1 MKANDF
7 PSYVTNFFSKYL
19 TLQCGKSPNT
29 VDSYSYAFLLL
40 FRYCM
45 EQRNI
50 DPETLTFEKLSRE
63 LVLDFCQWLE
73 DERNNFARTRNSRL
87 SALQSFFRFVEMQFP
102 ELSGL
107 CASILSIPLK
117 EFAKKLPVHLSEQ
130 EMKILFTQPDTHTK
144 GGIRDLALL
153 TVLFD
158 SGIRISELANLKLGD
173 LHLSGN
179 PGTIKII
186 AKGGK
191 FRQIPLCKEVVA
203 ILKTSL
209 NQENLLQHDSF
220 IFKGNRGERLTRPVI
235 NCILAKY
242 VNIAKMANPGF
253 FIVPMTA
260 HVLPHT
266 KATLLLLN
274 GVNLIYIRDLL
285 GHSSVTTTELY
296 ARSSPELLKKA
307 LEENAQSYVGQLK
320 RYPKE
325 RMKALTE
332 FLEAYRI

>member
-186 AKGGK
+186 RKCCLIRAAARGHRCDRPCPHTHRTVLRSVEGCEL
-191 FRQIPLCKEVVA
+191 IPGESRNLGPQRHGQPA
-203 ILKTSL
+203 LPILTL
-209 NQENLLQHDSF
+209 P
-220 IFKGNRGERLTRPVI
+220 RPV
-235 NCILAKY
+235 
-242 VNIAKMANPGF
+242 
-253 FIVPMTA
+253 
-260 HVLPHT
+260 
-266 KATLLLLN
+266 
-274 GVNLIYIRDLL
+274 
-285 GHSSVTTTELY
+285 
-296 ARSSPELLKKA
+296 SP
-307 LEENAQSYVGQLK
+307 
-320 RYPKE
+320 R
-325 RMKALTE
+325 
-332 FLEAYRI
+332 